1 MRRIDVKQLDYELTA
16 VGGLTLVGQLL
27 AGLSR
32 QWAQLDQ
39 ALPVRSGVASS
50 DILRSYLGLLMQGK
64 SDFDAIE
71 GHRGET
77 SEVRHFKRP
86 IASLEP

>member
-16 VGGLTLVGQLL
+16 VGGLTLVGPLL

-50 DILRSYLGLLMQGK
+50 DILRS
-64 SDFDAIE
+64 
-71 GHRGET
+71 
-77 SEVRHFKRP
+77 
-86 IASLEP
+86 